1 MARNWKRPARSRKH
15 ISSRRSD
22 TPAKMMVVLAP
33 LTEEVEG
40 AAPSRRRRV
49 EDWEAGDMALQMW
62 D

>member
-1 MARNWKRPARSRKH
+1 
-15 ISSRRSD
+15 
-22 TPAKMMVVLAP
+22 MMVVLAP